1 MKKLLAIILS
11 CAFAYQTHAIDPV
24 KQYGQLQVKG
34 TQLCDQQGNPV
45 TLRGVS
51 LSWHNWWPRFYN
63 KKVMKTLKRDW
74 HCTVVRAAMGVQP
87 DETPEEGY
95 LKNPQ
100 LAMSCMTPVIESA
113 IKQNVYVIIDWHSHH
128 MYTQEAKQFFG
139 EMAKK
144 YGRNPH
150 IIYEIYNEPIEDTW
164 ASMKRYATEVISEI
178 RKYDHDNIILV
189 GSPHWD
195 QDIHLVADSPLEEF
209 SNIMYT
215 VHFYAA
221 THGDDL
227 RQRMESA
234 VKKGIPV
241 FISECGAMEAT
252 GDGPVDMESEEQ
264 WIQMCERMGVSW
276 VCWSISDKDET
287 CSMLLPQATAT
298 GPWPDDVI
306 KDYGKMIK
314 ELLKKYNK

>member
-63 KKVMKTLKRDW
+63 KKVTKTLKRDW

-95 LKNPQ
+95 LKDPQ

>member
-87 DETPEEGY
+87 DKTPEEGY

-298 GPWPDDVI
+298 GPWSDDVI